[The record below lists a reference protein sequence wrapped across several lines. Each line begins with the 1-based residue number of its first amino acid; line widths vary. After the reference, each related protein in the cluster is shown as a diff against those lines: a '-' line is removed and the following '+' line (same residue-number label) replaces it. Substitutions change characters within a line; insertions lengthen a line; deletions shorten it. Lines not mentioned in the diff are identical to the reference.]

1 MISSVRN
8 ALPDLDAGRRG
19 ANHRYYVH
27 TYTLHLPS
35 LSLSVMCIWKFGAV
49 SKLCSEKKTTQG
61 IHKFSYQNYNNILG
75 GEMMNEARQE
85 SRRDVA
91 GILRLSPLLLHLSL
105 LLLLPLSLCKL
116 NKMPEASEKA
126 SRVDLSRLLVDPT
139 WLKSNLIKCIA
150 GILRK

>member
-8 ALPDLDAGRRG
+8 ALPDLDTGRRG

-27 TYTLHLPS
+27 TYTLHL
-35 LSLSVMCIWKFGAV
+35 LSVMCIWKFGAV
-49 SKLCSEKKTTQG
+49 SKLCSEKKNNARHPQIFISKLQQHLRGRNDERGAARIASRCCWHTQ
-61 IHKFSYQNYNNILG
+61 IVPSSPASLFSF
-75 GEMMNEARQE
+75 
-85 SRRDVA
+85 
-91 GILRLSPLLLHLSL
+91 
-105 LLLLPLSLCKL
+105 CKL

-126 SRVDLSRLLVDPT
+126 SRVELSRLLVDPT

>member
-1 MISSVRN
+1 MPCQTWIR
-8 ALPDLDAGRRG
+8 DAGG
-19 ANHRYYVH
+19 PNHRYYVH

-35 LSLSVMCIWKFGAV
+35 LSFCHVHMKIWRSFKVVFRKKKQRKASTNFHIKITTTSWGAKWWTRRGKNRV
-49 SKLCSEKKTTQG
+49 EMLLAYSDCPL
-61 IHKFSYQNYNNILG
+61 FSFI
-75 GEMMNEARQE
+75 
-85 SRRDVA
+85 
-91 GILRLSPLLLHLSL
+91 SL
-105 LLLLPLSLCKL
+105 FSFCKL